1 MNEYNMRKLILS
13 CPDLDANE
21 KVLLFALCFRLD
33 WKTWSGPVSV
43 SNLSELT
50 SSSERTVRRVISKLK
65 EKGVIL
71 RVSTRDPGAAK
82 SRVALTKI
90 NLSFFS
96 KYDKV
101 DTVKVDTDRI
111 DTVKVDTDKVD
122 TVKHDKV
129 DTVKHDNIDPH
140 TISYNNKQYSI
151 NSLTTEEH
159 AREALSWGDMERE
172 EEIEENERE
181 INQVYTFRYP
191 SSIVDP
197 EERMKAE
204 NYVKANYHN
213 LTYSDRERIM
223 FPDLT
228 KPI

>member
-33 WKTWSGPVSV
+33 WNTWSGPVSV

-65 EKGVIL
+65 DKGVIL

-111 DTVKVDTDKVD
+111 DTDKVD
-122 TVKHDKV
+122 TVKYDKV

-151 NSLTTEEH
+151 DSLTTEEH
-159 AREALSWGDMERE
+159 AREALNWGDMERG

-197 EERMKAE
+197 YERMKAE
-204 NYVKANYHN
+204 NYVKANYHR

>member
-33 WKTWSGPVSV
+33 WNTWSGPVSV
-43 SNLSELT
+43 SNLAELT
-50 SSSERTVRRVISKLK
+50 SNSERTIRRVISKLK
-65 EKGVIL
+65 DKGVIL

-90 NLSFFS
+90 NLNFFS
-96 KYDKV
+96 KHDKV
-101 DTVKVDTDRI
+101 DTD
-111 DTVKVDTDKVD
+111 KVDTDKVD

-129 DTVKHDNIDPH
+129 DTVKHDKVDPH

-159 AREALSWGDMERE
+159 AGETLRWGEMERE
-172 EEIEENERE
+172 EEIEESDRE

-191 SSIVDP
+191 SSILDP
-197 EERMKAE
+197 QERMKAE
-204 NYVKANYHN
+204 NYVKANYHR

-228 KPI
+228 KPQV

>member
-33 WKTWSGPVSV
+33 WDTWSGPVSV

-65 EKGVIL
+65 DKGVIL
-71 RVSTRDPGAAK
+71 RVSTRDPGAVK

-101 DTVKVDTDRI
+101 DTD
-111 DTVKVDTDKVD
+111 KVDTDKVD
-122 TVKHDKV
+122 TVKYDKV
-129 DTVKHDNIDPH
+129 DTVKHDKVDPH

-159 AREALSWGDMERE
+159 AREALKWGEMERE

-197 EERMKAE
+197 DERMKAE
-204 NYVKANYHN
+204 NYVKANYQR

-228 KPI
+228 KPF

>member
-1 MNEYNMRKLILS
+1 MNEYNLRKLILS

-33 WKTWSGPVSV
+33 WNTWSGPVSV
-43 SNLSELT
+43 SNLAELT
-50 SSSERTVRRVISKLK
+50 SNSERTVRRVISKLK
-65 EKGVIL
+65 DKGVIL

-90 NLSFFS
+90 NLNFFS

-101 DTVKVDTDRI
+101 DTDRI
-111 DTVKVDTDKVD
+111 DTDKVDTVKYDKVD

-129 DTVKHDNIDPH
+129 DPH

-151 NSLTTEEH
+151 NSLVTENRAEETL
-159 AREALSWGDMERE
+159 RWGEMERE
-172 EEIEENERE
+172 EEIEENDRE

-197 EERMKAE
+197 QERMKAE
-204 NYVKANYHN
+204 NYVKANYHR

-228 KPI
+228 KPQV

>member
-33 WKTWSGPVSV
+33 WNTWSGPVSV

-65 EKGVIL
+65 EKGVIS
-71 RVSTRDPGAAK
+71 RVSTRDLGAAK

-101 DTVKVDTDRI
+101 DTDRI

-122 TVKHDKV
+122 TVKYDKV

-197 EERMKAE
+197 KERMKAE
-204 NYVKANYHN
+204 NHVKANYHR

>member
-33 WKTWSGPVSV
+33 WNTWSGPVSV

-65 EKGVIL
+65 DKGVIL

-101 DTVKVDTDRI
+101 DTDKVDTDRI
-111 DTVKVDTDKVD
+111 DTVKY
-122 TVKHDKV
+122 DKV

-159 AREALSWGDMERE
+159 AREALNWGDMERG

-197 EERMKAE
+197 KERMKAE
-204 NYVKANYHN
+204 NHVKANYHN

>member
-33 WKTWSGPVSV
+33 WNTWSGPVSV

-65 EKGVIL
+65 DKGVIL

-111 DTVKVDTDKVD
+111 DTDKVD
-122 TVKHDKV
+122 TVKYDKV

-159 AREALSWGDMERE
+159 AREALNWGDMERG

-197 EERMKAE
+197 DERMKAE
-204 NYVKANYHN
+204 NYVKANYHR

>member
-1 MNEYNMRKLILS
+1 
-13 CPDLDANE
+13 
-21 KVLLFALCFRLD
+21 
-33 WKTWSGPVSV
+33 
-43 SNLSELT
+43 
-50 SSSERTVRRVISKLK
+50 VISKLK
-65 EKGVIL
+65 DKGVIL

-111 DTVKVDTDKVD
+111 DTDKVD
-122 TVKHDKV
+122 TVKYDKV

-151 NSLTTEEH
+151 DSLTTEEH
-159 AREALSWGDMERE
+159 AREALNWGDMERG

-197 EERMKAE
+197 YERMKAE
-204 NYVKANYHN
+204 NYVKANYHR